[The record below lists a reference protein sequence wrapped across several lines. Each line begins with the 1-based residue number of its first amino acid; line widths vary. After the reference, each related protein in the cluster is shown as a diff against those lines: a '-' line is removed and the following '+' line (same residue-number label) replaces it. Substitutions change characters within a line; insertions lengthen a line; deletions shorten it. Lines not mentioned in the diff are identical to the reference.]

1 MSKKEKIKLI
11 SVVAAC
17 FIVVLITLIVVF
29 SPKSDDDFTS
39 APTADTSETKATT
52 EELTTETSTTEE
64 ETTEEETTEPE
75 TEEISSEETS
85 SETAESTEAQQVS
98 QPEEF
103 IRLMSKYGIDIN
115 MVDCR
120 QLVVVESSGNEA
132 VVSFYEKQDSGLW
145 QDTGLTVS
153 GWVGV
158 NGVDEKSQE
167 GDGKTP
173 YGLFSVGEAFYIG
186 EEPET
191 GLNSFQVTENT
202 YWVDDP
208 QSVYY
213 NQKVEGTE
221 NKDWNSAEHMISYYQ
236 SYKYGFVVNFNMDPI
251 VPGKGSAIFFH
262 CGTAPTAG
270 CVAVPESSVLSYLE
284 RLDKNKNPY
293 IMLM

>member
-1 MSKKEKIKLI
+1 MSKKEKIMLI
-11 SVVAAC
+11 SVFAAC

-29 SPKSDDDFTS
+29 SPKYNDDFTA

-52 EELTTETSTTEE
+52 EEITTETSTTEE
-64 ETTEEETTEPE
+64 ETTESV

-98 QPEEF
+98 QSEEF
-103 IRLMSKYGIDIN
+103 IRLMSKCGIDIN
-115 MVDCR
+115 MVDCS
-120 QLVVVESSGNEA
+120 QLVVVESSGNNA

-221 NKDWNSAEHMISYYQ
+221 NKDWNSAEHMMSYYQ

-293 IMLM
+293 ILLM

>member
-11 SVVAAC
+11 SVFAAC

-29 SPKSDDDFTS
+29 SPKYDDDFTA
-39 APTADTSETKATT
+39 APTADTSETKVTT
-52 EELTTETSTTEE
+52 EELTTETS
-64 ETTEEETTEPE
+64 TTEEETTEPE

-85 SETAESTEAQQVS
+85 SETAESTEVQQAS

-103 IRLMSKYGIDIN
+103 IRLMSKCGIDIN
-115 MVDCR
+115 MVDCS

-221 NKDWNSAEHMISYYQ
+221 NKDWNSAEHMISYSQ

-284 RLDKNKNPY
+284 KLDKNKNPY
-293 IMLM
+293 ILLM